1 MSISCDILT
10 CYYLFFDISPNNKIR
25 RILTLAE
32 ELETIPPHSKGRL
45 TVEYYHQIK
54 DYLHKVRPSE
64 WVGGGLF
71 YLYKLMLLCTHTVE
85 FFSSNHT
92 TLCLVF

>member
-1 MSISCDILT
+1 MMSISYYILT
-10 CYYLFFDISPNNKIR
+10 CSYLCFYISPNNKIR

-64 WVGGGLF
+64 WVGGGGFLF
-71 YLYKLMLLCTHTVE
+71 L
-85 FFSSNHT
+85 
-92 TLCLVF
+92 

>member
-1 MSISCDILT
+1 MGL
-10 CYYLFFDISPNNKIR
+10 LFDISPNNKIR

-54 DYLHKVRPSE
+54 DYLHKVKAI
-64 WVGGGLF
+64 WMGGGVVILF
-71 YLYKLMLLCTHTVE
+71 E
-85 FFSSNHT
+85 
-92 TLCLVF
+92 

>member
-1 MSISCDILT
+1 MWPMGL
-10 CYYLFFDISPNNKIR
+10 LFDISPNNKIR

-54 DYLHKVRPSE
+54 DYLHKV
-64 WVGGGLF
+64 
-71 YLYKLMLLCTHTVE
+71 KAI
-85 FFSSNHT
+85 
-92 TLCLVF
+92 